1 VRRKSYADM
10 SCSVARALDVVGD
23 PWTLLVVRD
32 AFFGFRRFED
42 FQRRLGVPRNTLTE
56 RLNRLTEA
64 GVFEKVPYQEKPV
77 RHEYRLTAK
86 GRALRPVII
95 TLLQWGDEWSDIGPP
110 PVVFR
115 DDTTGEVVEPLLVD
129 RRTGVPLDEMRFRAV
144 PNRDA
149 ASSVAPETA

>member
-1 VRRKSYADM
+1 MRRKSYADM

-56 RLNRLTEA
+56 RLNRLTDA
-64 GVFEKVPYQEKPV
+64 GVFEKVPYQDRPL

-86 GRALRPVII
+86 GRALQPVMIS
-95 TLLQWGDEWSDIGPP
+95 LMQWGDEWSDIGAP
-110 PVVFR
+110 PVVLR
-115 DDTTGEVVEPLLVD
+115 DECTGEAVEPVLVD
-129 RRTGVPLDEMRFRAV
+129 RRTGSPLAELRFRAV

-149 ASSVAPETA
+149 ANSVAPAEG